1 MNGIYSAVFR
11 MSWVRL
17 ACALF
22 VLVATCLHGAPSA
35 KRVPAERDALM
46 AQYFRVADLKAPA
59 GVDPQVGAI
68 LPLSDGRVAV
78 AFHRGE
84 VAVYDLQKACCK
96 SLQLKQQNKSLT
108 VQVPTYQIN

>member
-1 MNGIYSAVFR
+1 MKGIYTAGFPKGWDR
-11 MSWVRL
+11 
-17 ACALF
+17 AAFALF
-22 VLVATCLHGAPSA
+22 VLTGTFSYGGPVV

-46 AQYFRVADLKAPA
+46 AQHFRVTDLKGPV

-84 VAVYDLQKACCK
+84 IAVYDLQ
-96 SLQLKQQNKSLT
+96 SS
-108 VQVPTYQIN
+108 PD